1 MNLWIEDRVFY
12 NIFTLG
18 FCDVLEPSRIYEE
31 KNRLIKIEEWIP
43 HLKKMSINA
52 IYFGPVFESSYHGYD
67 TRDYLNIDKRL
78 GTNEDFKDL
87 CKKLHE
93 NDIKIVLDGVF
104 NHVGREFWAFKD
116 IQKNGR
122 NSKYCSWFSGLN
134 FDSRSPMG
142 DEFNYESWNGCYDLV
157 KLNLWNGEV
166 VEYLLHAVEFWID
179 EFDIDGLRLDAA
191 DKIIFDFFKELKI
204 FTEKKKDNFWLMG
217 EIIHGDYNRWANKE
231 SLDSVTNYE
240 CYKGIYSSHNDKNYF
255 EIAYSLNRMFG
266 NGGIYKD
273 LCLYNFVDNHDVNR
287 LASTLK
293 AQEYLYNVYTILYTM
308 PGVPSIYYG
317 SEYGIKAV
325 KDDKTDLPLRPSVD
339 EIENYEDKNN
349 ELFDHIEKLGRIR
362 VASEALKNGNY
373 EQVIIKNEQYVFSR
387 TSKNDKIY
395 IVLNLSDKESY
406 LDFNISFEE
415 GKDLLSDKDD
425 IIKGGDVSIRVP
437 AFSSKVIA
445 KIK

>member
-142 DEFNYESWNGCYDLV
+142 DDFNYESWNGCYDLV

-293 AQEYLYNVYTILYTM
+293 IQEYLYNVYTILYTM

-325 KDDKTDLPLRPSVD
+325 KGDKTDLPLRPSVD

-349 ELFDHIEKLGRIR
+349 ALFNHIEKLGRIR

>member
-142 DEFNYESWNGCYDLV
+142 DKFNYESWNGCYDLV

-325 KDDKTDLPLRPSVD
+325 KGDKTDLPLRPSVD

>member
-142 DEFNYESWNGCYDLV
+142 DDFNYESWNGCYDLV
-157 KLNLWNGEV
+157 KLNLCNGEV

-325 KDDKTDLPLRPSVD
+325 KGDKTDLPLRPSVD

>member
-142 DEFNYESWNGCYDLV
+142 DKFNYESWNGCYDLV
-157 KLNLWNGEV
+157 KLNLWNREV

-325 KDDKTDLPLRPSVD
+325 KGDKTDLPLRPSVD

-415 GKDLLSDKDD
+415 GKDLLSYKDD

>member
-1 MNLWIEDRVFY
+1 
-12 NIFTLG
+12 
-18 FCDVLEPSRIYEE
+18 
-31 KNRLIKIEEWIP
+31 
-43 HLKKMSINA
+43 MSINA

-142 DEFNYESWNGCYDLV
+142 DDFNYESWNGCYDLV
-157 KLNLWNGEV
+157 KLNLWNRDV

-217 EIIHGDYNRWANKE
+217 EIIHGDYNRWANKD

-293 AQEYLYNVYTILYTM
+293 VQEYLFNVYTILYTM

-325 KDDKTDLPLRPSVD
+325 KGDKTDLPLRPSVD

-362 VASEALKNGNY
+362 VVSEALKNGNY